1 MARGVLPITVIDEVG
16 VAPGAEVAG
25 DATNFHVIK
34 NVPAGRSWIIVRNAD
49 VSNPHTMSVKVAVTP
64 GGQAV
69 TPKPYMIAASTSRW
83 IKIGDPSIFGR
94 SVNIDVD
101 SSQLKLTAVTVAL

>member
-1 MARGVLPITVIDEVG
+1 MARGILPITVIDEVG

-34 NVPAGRSWIIVRNAD
+34 AVPTGRTFIIVRNAD
-49 VSNPHTMSVKVAVTP
+49 VSNPHTMSIKVAVTP

-69 TPKPYMIAASTSRW
+69 TPKPYVIAASASRW
-83 IKIGDPSIFGR
+83 IKIGDPAVFGR
-94 SVNIDVD
+94 SVNVDVD
-101 SSQLKLTAVTVAL
+101 SSQLKLTAVTIAL

>member
-1 MARGVLPITVIDEVG
+1 MARVNLPFTTIDEIG

-25 DATNFHVIK
+25 DATNFHVVK
-34 NVPAGRSWIIVRNAD
+34 AVPTGRSFIIVRNAD

-69 TPKPYMIAASTSRW
+69 TPKPYVIAASASRW
-83 IKIGDPSIFGR
+83 IKLGDPSIYGR
-94 SVNIDVD
+94 TVNIDVD
-101 SSQLKLTAVTVAL
+101 SSQLKLTAVTVSL